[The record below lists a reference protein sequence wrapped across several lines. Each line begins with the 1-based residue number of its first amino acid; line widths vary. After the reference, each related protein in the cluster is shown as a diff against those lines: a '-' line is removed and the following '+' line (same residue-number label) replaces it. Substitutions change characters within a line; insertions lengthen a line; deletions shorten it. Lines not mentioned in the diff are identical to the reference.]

1 MSARLENSG
10 KVACEFAPT
19 FHTGQG
25 TRIMALD
32 ALRQLAA
39 LVVFVSHFFIIF
51 EIGVPSW
58 CSAGLFDGKAAVGLF
73 FVLSGYVLALSLKR
87 EEVSPGGYL
96 RFGIRRILR
105 IYPMH
110 LAATAMAFFILV
122 WIRHEGGFMRPLRIP
137 VDFLSAASLDLR
149 QWLLQVTLVM
159 PGMDSSFE
167 NPPVWTL
174 TTEARIAIIF
184 PFLAWT
190 ILRSPKV
197 PACLLVAG
205 LVLASAFFG
214 QCVLNTLALVGQ
226 FALGALLARIPLG
239 SFNAPKGGYWW
250 VWLAASIALYS
261 CVSLRYVL
269 PTEWMAYYLG
279 SLGAAGFIVAAIH
292 WDLLSHNLKA
302 LQSRVRADVSYGFYI
317 LHFPLMLGI
326 RKLTGETTTR
336 LSAWLIFAACLVVT
350 LTVSVVLMV
359 WVEKPAIELGR
370 RLTRRGR

>member
-1 MSARLENSG
+1 MSARRENPG
-10 KVACEFAPT
+10 IDVCELPPAL
-19 FHTGQG
+19 HAGQG
-25 TRIMALD
+25 VRIMALD

-39 LVVFVSHFFIIF
+39 LVVFVTHFFVIF

-87 EEVSPGGYL
+87 ERISPGGYL

-122 WIRHEGGFMRPLRIP
+122 WIRHEGGFMHRLRIP

-149 QWLLQVTLVM
+149 QWLLQATLVM
-159 PGMDSSFE
+159 PGMNSSFD

-174 TTEARIAIIF
+174 TTEAKIAIIF

-197 PACLLVAG
+197 LACVLVAG

-214 QCVLNTLALVGQ
+214 HCVLNTLALVGQ
-226 FALGALLARIPLG
+226 FALGVLLARIPLG
-239 SFNAPKGGYWW
+239 SFNGLKAGYWW
-250 VWLAASIALYS
+250 VWMAASIALYS
-261 CVSLRYVL
+261 CVSLRYEL
-269 PTEWMAYYLG
+269 PTVWMAYYLG

-292 WDLLSHNLKA
+292 WDLLSRNLKA
-302 LQSRVRADVSYGFYI
+302 LQSWVRTDVSYGIYI
-317 LHFPLMLGI
+317 VHFPLMLGI
-326 RKLTGETTTR
+326 RKLTGETTTQ
-336 LSAWLIFAACLVVT
+336 LSAWLIFVACLVVT
-350 LTVSVVLMV
+350 LAVSVGLMV